1 MRKRQ
6 PGDGLMYLVRVG
18 GFLALVYSACPQA
31 ARELVFC
38 AYGLR
43 MLLKLTSIANK
54 ARSLLVGHGLM
65 LSHAQRL
72 LRQDVLARREQHPK
86 RDV

>member
-31 ARELVFC
+31 ARFLC
-38 AYGLR
+38 IWSA
-43 MLLKLTSIANK
+43 
-54 ARSLLVGHGLM
+54 
-65 LSHAQRL
+65 HASEADFNR
-72 LRQDVLARREQHPK
+72 
-86 RDV
+86 